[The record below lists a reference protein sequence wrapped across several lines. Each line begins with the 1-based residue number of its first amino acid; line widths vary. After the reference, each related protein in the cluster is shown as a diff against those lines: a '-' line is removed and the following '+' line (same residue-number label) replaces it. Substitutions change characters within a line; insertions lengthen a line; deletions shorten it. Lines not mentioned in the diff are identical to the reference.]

1 MPPAPPSPPRAGV
14 SFAGEAGVVS
24 ELAGADAGGAPDGYG
39 GHAAALAW
47 CGGNG
52 GTRHVAWVGRRA
64 WPAAEALR
72 RAGLLG
78 RSLLVDAA
86 SVRDR
91 LWAAE
96 LCARAGELIGAVVAD
111 GAGFDLT
118 ATRRLQL
125 AVRGRDVRLVL
136 LRPAAEARAAS
147 AAGMR
152 WLVTPVAVTQG
163 DEGEAGP
170 RRPAWDVSLLR
181 RKGPRPVLPEAG
193 GLPAGLF
200 LGDEDQHLFR
210 WRVRWDAARGV
221 CRPDAGP
228 VRPAADERLQ
238 ADEQPRP
245 VRFAGNALAFRLP
258 LGLPADVA
266 GRPAAARLAA
276 VG

>member
-1 MPPAPPSPPRAGV
+1 MPPAPPPPPRAGV

-47 CGGNG
+47 CGEAEG
-52 GTRHVAWVGRRA
+52 RYVAWVGRRA

-125 AVRGRDVRLVL
+125 AVRGRDVRLIL

-152 WLVTPVAVTQG
+152 WLVTPVPVTAG
-163 DEGEAGP
+163 DENEAGP

-193 GLPAGLF
+193 ELPAGLY
-200 LGDEDQHLFR
+200 LGDEDQHLLR
-210 WRVRWDAARGV
+210 WRVRWDAAAGV
-221 CRPDAGP
+221 CKPDAGP
-228 VRPAADERLQ
+228 TRPA

-266 GRPAAARLAA
+266 GRPATPRLAA

>member
-1 MPPAPPSPPRAGV
+1 MSAEAVQLTPPVPPSPPRAGV
-14 SFAGEAGVVS
+14 SFAGDAGVVS
-24 ELAGADAGGAPDGYG
+24 ELVAGQDEAAGGSG

-47 CGGNG
+47 CGEAEG
-52 GTRHVAWVGRRA
+52 RHVAWVGRRA

-78 RSLLVDAA
+78 RSLLVDAT
-86 SVRDR
+86 SVRER

-96 LCARAGELIGAVVAD
+96 LCAGAGELFGTVVAD

-136 LRPAAEARAAS
+136 LRPASEARAAS
-147 AAGMR
+147 AAGVR
-152 WLVTPVAVTQG
+152 WRVTPVAVTSG

-170 RRPAWDVSLLR
+170 RRPAWDVTLLR

-193 GLPAGLF
+193 ELPAGLS
-200 LGDEDQHLFR
+200 LGDEDQHLLR
-210 WRVRWDAARGV
+210 WRVRWDAAAGV
-221 CRPDAGP
+221 CRPDA
-228 VRPAADERLQ
+228 RPRQ
-238 ADEQPRP
+238 PDEQPRP
-245 VRFAGNALAFRLP
+245 VRFAANALALRLP
-258 LGLPADVA
+258 LGLPANVA
-266 GRPAAARLAA
+266 GRPAAPRLAA